1 MTFQNNRAVRF
12 QVLTFVII
20 GWLLIGQSNAQTF
33 HAKVDSLIRLAEKS
47 PDKRKVLLYDT
58 LSRMFWGRSADSSL
72 LFAKQSMQYAEKT
85 KDLYSLSVA
94 YNSLGNAYIEV
105 MEPNLAIENY
115 KISKG
120 YREKLN
126 DKVGIANSIHNM
138 SLAYMDLNMFSEALS
153 LLKEGVSL
161 CQEENDLTTE
171 AFLLMS
177 IANVYRKLNDSNNA
191 LENVIKATNIYLH
204 LNNTQ
209 GLARTYTIMGHLH
222 RDLKN
227 FSLGLEYYKRAYSL
241 FLQIDNEKMLASA
254 VNNLGIMYDELK
266 DYPKALEYF
275 SHFLDFAIK
284 NNDKE
289 AISSAYNNIGFVK
302 AKMKNYNEALESYFK
317 SIEISKEIG
326 NISSEMN
333 TYNNIAWIYFNSNR
347 IKEAEKYATLALS
360 FIPEVQN
367 LSYESET
374 YEIMGKIRYSQGIYQ
389 EACKYTSKFMELKD
403 SLFNVN
409 KNEKFAEM
417 QVRFETAQKEKE
429 IELLKKNEEI
439 QSLTILRQRNL
450 IFLWI
455 AIFILLVAVIGTI
468 YYNLLSKKKVNALL
482 SEKNEELKEA
492 NVKLLKSE
500 ENLKELNTAKD
511 KFFSII
517 AHDLKNPFN
526 TLLGISELLSANVH
540 SYTKEEI
547 QERSQ
552 IIHDSTLSLY
562 KLLDNLL
569 NWSRSQLDSIVYQP
583 ELFPLLPEVNQEIKL
598 IETFSDRKNV
608 KISVRIADHIMV
620 FADKHVIGIVLRNLI
635 NNAVKFSHIDG
646 KVMVS
651 ADEKGDMVEVAVTDN
666 GVGMDREELD
676 KLFKLDQSF
685 TTKGT
690 ANETGTGLGL
700 ILCKEFIE
708 KNGGKIWVSS
718 TKEKGSTFFFTLR
731 TDRWA

>member
-1 MTFQNNRAVRF
+1 
-12 QVLTFVII
+12 
-20 GWLLIGQSNAQTF
+20 
-33 HAKVDSLIRLAEKS
+33 
-47 PDKRKVLLYDT
+47 
-58 LSRMFWGRSADSSL
+58 
-72 LFAKQSMQYAEKT
+72 
-85 KDLYSLSVA
+85 
-94 YNSLGNAYIEV
+94 
-105 MEPNLAIENY
+105 
-115 KISKG
+115 
-120 YREKLN
+120 
-126 DKVGIANSIHNM
+126 
-138 SLAYMDLNMFSEALS
+138 
-153 LLKEGVSL
+153 
-161 CQEENDLTTE
+161 
-171 AFLLMS
+171 
-177 IANVYRKLNDSNNA
+177 
-191 LENVIKATNIYLH
+191 
-204 LNNTQ
+204 
-209 GLARTYTIMGHLH
+209 
-222 RDLKN
+222 
-227 FSLGLEYYKRAYSL
+227 
-241 FLQIDNEKMLASA
+241 
-254 VNNLGIMYDELK
+254 
-266 DYPKALEYF
+266 
-275 SHFLDFAIK
+275 
-284 NNDKE
+284 
-289 AISSAYNNIGFVK
+289 
-302 AKMKNYNEALESYFK
+302 
-317 SIEISKEIG
+317 
-326 NISSEMN
+326 
-333 TYNNIAWIYFNSNR
+333 
-347 IKEAEKYATLALS
+347 
-360 FIPEVQN
+360 
-367 LSYESET
+367 
-374 YEIMGKIRYSQGIYQ
+374 
-389 EACKYTSKFMELKD
+389 
-403 SLFNVN
+403 
-409 KNEKFAEM
+409 
-417 QVRFETAQKEKE
+417 KE

-526 TLLGISELLSANVH
+526 TLLEISELLSANIH
-540 SYTKEEI
+540 SYTKDEI